1 MNMRKRRHHH
11 GEEPDSGTWTRQWIN
26 PLDNWST
33 HQPLYLLQD
42 LGHITNYHLLM
53 EMMAS
58 HTQSL
63 SLSLSPVSG
72 TELLTQMVC
81 ANSG

>member
-1 MNMRKRRHHH
+1 MRIIGPWLFMSVRKRRHHH
-11 GEEPDSGTWTRQWIN
+11 GEEPDSGTGTRQRIN

-42 LGHITNYHLLM
+42 LGHITSCHLLM
-53 EMMAS
+53 EVMAS

-63 SLSLSPVSG
+63 PLSLLS
-72 TELLTQMVC
+72 LRD
-81 ANSG
+81 